1 MNNITTIGYLTAD
14 PVVNTTPNGQNACKF
29 RLASNNKRR
38 DENNNFGTNFYNC
51 TAWGKSGDVIARY
64 FKKGQ
69 RILVSGDLTIRDYTD
84 RNGAPRTSVDIDV
97 RDWDFGERNN
107 GGGQTQAPAQAPTP
121 VPQQAQRPQMPPMTY
136 GTPTSPQAPQMM
148 YASQTYT
155 QAPAPQQPMYQ
166 PQPQAPA
173 PQSFT
178 PVEDDQLP
186 FD

>member
-14 PVVNTTPNGQNACKF
+14 PVINTTPNGQNACKF

-38 DENNNFGTNFYNC
+38 DENNNFMTNFYNC
-51 TAWGKSGDVIARY
+51 TAWGKSGDVIARF

-84 RNGAPRTSVDIDV
+84 RNGATRTSVDIDV

-107 GGGQTQAPAQAPTP
+107 GGGQSQAPAP
-121 VPQQAQRPQMPPMTY
+121 VPQRPQVQYQTQM
-136 GTPTSPQAPQMM
+136 PQAPQVS
-148 YASQTYT
+148 YAPPAY
-155 QAPAPQQPMYQ
+155 APAPQQPVYQ
-166 PQPQAPA
+166 TQTPAPA
-173 PQSFT
+173 PVQQTFT